1 MAGYRLAAV
10 ELLRD
15 QLLFTPRRVLR
26 EQVVRLYDLAVF
38 DIRSQRTYPY
48 DFICH
53 RITGYRPASDAE
65 ALFEG
70 GDLVA
75 DLSQMLL
82 ELSARAGPPATV
94 FREPVYGLE
103 ELARLFVVSPRTILR
118 WQEHT
123 PLLGCYVE
131 DDQGRRLVFRFAAV
145 LRFVRDNPVLA
156 DGAVAEVLLSPR
168 CRQRVMS
175 AAHRSRKRSRTL
187 SEFAEHLAGRLKLS
201 STLIEYVLELDRRE
215 HPHLGVYQALQ
226 PMLVEAE
233 RRRAAGLFSEGWRLC
248 DIARELDCDRKAVYR
263 AICREKAEEILTTEV
278 AFVDSP
284 EFHERGAEARIFAE
298 PESVRLGEGDEP
310 PRRGRKGTDLSRL
323 PEDLPPYIRELYRTK
338 LLTRERERWL
348 FRKYNFAKFRMSEVR
363 EEVRRRRYAISLI
376 RSYQRYQA
384 EVLACRQEL
393 VRSNLRLVVSIV
405 KRHLG
410 PQTDFETLTSDGNIS
425 LLQAIEKFDY
435 TKGFKFSTYA
445 SWAIIKNFAK
455 SIPEENYR
463 LRTYVTGVPELMD
476 EVAAERAREA
486 EPSPSVVSLR
496 ETVAALLPSLT
507 EREQFILSA
516 RFGLPGAG
524 SAEPQ
529 TLEQIGRHLSLS
541 RERVRQ
547 LEKRALVRLRELIE
561 T

>member
-1 MAGYRLAAV
+1 MSGARMAGYRLAAI

-82 ELSARAGPPATV
+82 ELSARAAPPATV

-156 DGAVAEVLLSPR
+156 DGAVAEVLVTPC
-168 CRQRVMS
+168 CRERVV
-175 AAHRSRKRSRTL
+175 ATAHRSRKRTRTL
-187 SEFAEHLAGRLKLS
+187 SELAEHLARRLKLS
-201 STLIEYVLELDRRE
+201 PTLIEYVLELDRRE

-248 DIARELDCDRKAVYR
+248 DIARELVCDRKAVYR

-284 EFHERGAEARIFAE
+284 EFHKRGAEARIFAE
-298 PESVRLGEGDEP
+298 LDRVGDDGDP
-310 PRRGRKGTDLSRL
+310 PAKDASRL
-323 PEDLPPYIRELYRTK
+323 PKDLPPYIRELYRTK

-376 RSYQRYQA
+376 RSYQGYQA
-384 EVLACRQEL
+384 RVLACRQEL
-393 VRSNLRLVVSIV
+393 MRSNLRLVVSIV

-425 LLQAIEKFDY
+425 LLKAIEKFDY

-476 EVAAERAREA
+476 EVAAERARES

-496 ETVAALLPSLT
+496 ETVSTLLRLLT

-547 LEKRALVRLRELIE
+547 LQKRALVRLRELIE
-561 T
+561 A